1 MVHWGGGRRKC
12 DWLKGSLQM
21 DKETRKGNYHSISN
35 LASQSKIMIF
45 SASSVW
51 CSADLYSKLEEA
63 QDVFSTVKENVT
75 EAKF

>member
-1 MVHWGGGRRKC
+1 
-12 DWLKGSLQM
+12 
-21 DKETRKGNYHSISN
+21 
-35 LASQSKIMIF
+35 MIF
-45 SASSVW
+45 SDSSVW